1 MFASFMINTWIVAT
15 EVAVIA
21 GIVGF
26 FVVIRGA
33 SFAAHALPLGAF
45 PGAAAATLLGI
56 DRMFGLIAFAAL
68 GAFGIFR
75 LSRDGRHDVATALWL
90 VMLLGLGALFL
101 SLTNQY
107 SQTVYALLFGEVLGV
122 SRGDV
127 VSVSAVGAISICA
140 ICMLFRPL
148 LLNAVSAELGEAAGV
163 RGGRVELWFLGIVA
177 LATAAALPVVG
188 ALLVF
193 SLMTGPA
200 AAARLLTDRPVR
212 AMGLSVVIAV
222 ITVWAAIVLS
232 FLSDWPVGFFVGA
245 LGAAAYGA
253 GRLARG

>member
-1 MFASFMINTWIVAT
+1 MFAGFMVNTWIVST
-15 EVAVIA
+15 EVAMIA

-56 DRMFGLIAFAAL
+56 DRMAGLVAFSAA
-68 GAFGIFR
+68 GAIGIFR
-75 LSRDGRHDVATALWL
+75 LGREGRHDVATALWL

-101 SLTNQY
+101 SLTSQY

-122 SRGDV
+122 SRNDII
-127 VSVSAVGAISICA
+127 SVTAISALSIGAVCL
-140 ICMLFRPL
+140 LFRPL
-148 LLNAVSAELGEAAGV
+148 LLNAMSAELGEAAGV
-163 RGGRVELWFLGIVA
+163 RDGRTDLLFLGIVA
-177 LATAAALPVVG
+177 LATATALPVVG

-200 AAARLLTDRPVR
+200 SAARMLTDRPVR
-212 AMGLSVVIAV
+212 AMMLSVGIAV
-222 ITVWAAIVLS
+222 VTVWVAIALS
-232 FLSDWPVGFFVGA
+232 FLTDWPVGFFVGA
-245 LGAAAYGA
+245 SGALAYAA
-253 GRLARG
+253 GRLAA